1 MLSTRRLLALLLLS
15 CLVMVS
21 AANAEEGGPH
31 EPAEAAEETDPPAD
45 DDVDPSDEP
54 DTEPPPIETQIEL
67 SEGIEEITI
76 LGEQASELT
85 DAPTSVTSFSAQEL
99 ADLRIYDLRDLSA
112 YTPNLEIQS
121 SFASSNPT
129 LFIRGVGLDDVN
141 ANAAAAVAIYYND
154 IYMNSPSGVLTQL
167 FDIESVEVLRG
178 PQGSVYGRNA
188 SAGAIVVKHRE
199 PSDELEADLSA
210 SFGNLGLIEVSG
222 ALGVPIFPDVLAGR
236 VAFKYYD
243 RDGFITNR
251 CGLDPLN
258 CGARLVDP
266 IPSGLP
272 DKVNDRSNWA
282 ARGMLRF
289 DVPSSEFDMNWL
301 LNAHGSRNDDGATQF
316 QHVAARSPLRG
327 TPPDRRICQPD
338 LGEDPPCRD
347 KSSYVDRDGDLFAGD
362 YNRVGKEKLD
372 TWGASLTGDWAFG
385 DWVLRSIT
393 SYEWNDRTTEEN
405 TDANPNLLLETTYR
419 NSADQFSQELRFD
432 WSDGA
437 EWTVTGGAYL
447 LGEDLD
453 VHNTFENRGTR
464 FRFIDQTF
472 TQESL
477 AIAAYGHATWD
488 ILDDFTIDA
497 GLRFNW
503 ERKDFDI
510 DAVVTVPNAGGVIQG
525 AAGQQRKTW
534 SAPTGEFSITYRP
547 TEEVRFYGKYSRGWK
562 PGHFNGGAVF
572 VGQIVSAIDPEEVN
586 AFEVGLKSTWWGAR
600 ISFDVSAFYYDYTN
614 LQVFNV
620 QNSEGGLPLLQLI
633 NANDAEVYGAE
644 IDFGLRPLEGL
655 VSLDDLTIAINF
667 GWLETEYKDFTSTVK
682 QNLGRGQ
689 GSVDVP
695 VVYTGNPLIGA
706 PRFSLA
712 GSVEWSLPL
721 FGSDSSWGSFVPRY
735 DFTYKDETFFDP
747 SGGSGVFGEYL
758 NHSVLGQKSYWL
770 HNLRLAYRSPDERW
784 EVAGWVRNL
793 TDKAYTVDA
802 VDLSLAFGFILQAV
816 GDPRTYGGTITVR
829 F

>member
-1 MLSTRRLLALLLLS
+1 MLSARQLPTLLLS
-15 CLVMVS
+15 CLVLLS
-21 AANAEEGGPH
+21 AANAEEGGPD
-31 EPAEAAEETDPPAD
+31 ESAEAAEEMDPSAG
-45 DDVDPSDEP
+45 DDVEPSDETN
-54 DTEPPPIETQIEL
+54 TEPPPFEMQIEP
-67 SEGIEEITI
+67 SEEIEEITI
-76 LGEQASELT
+76 IGEPTSGLA
-85 DAPTSVTSFSAQEL
+85 DAPISVTSFSAQDL
-99 ADLRIYDLRDLSA
+99 AELRIYDLRDLSA

-129 LFIRGVGLDDVN
+129 LFIRGVGLDDIN

-210 SFGNLGLIEVSG
+210 SFGNLGLIEVNG

-258 CGARLVDP
+258 CGARTIDP
-266 IPSGLP
+266 VPSGLP
-272 DKVNDRSNWA
+272 DKVGERNNWA
-282 ARGMLRF
+282 ARGMLRL

-301 LNAHGSRNDDGATQF
+301 LNAHGSRNDDGAMQF
-316 QHVAARSPLRG
+316 QNVAARSPLRG
-327 TPPDRRICQPD
+327 VPPDRRICQPD
-338 LGEDPPCRD
+338 FGEDPPCRD
-347 KSSYVDRDGDLFAGD
+347 RSGYVDLDGDLFAGD

-393 SYEWNDRTTEEN
+393 GYEWNDRNTEEN
-405 TDANPNLLLETTYR
+405 TDANPNLLLETIYR
-419 NSADQFSQELRFD
+419 NSAEQVSQELRFD

-437 EWTVTGGAYL
+437 EWAVTGGAYV

-453 VHNTFENRGTR
+453 VHNTFENRSGPRRT
-464 FRFIDQTF
+464 FVDQVF
-472 TQESL
+472 NQESL
-477 AIAAYGHATWD
+477 AFAVYGHASWD

-510 DAVVTVPNAGGVIQG
+510 EAVITDPGGQGVVQG
-525 AAGQQRKTW
+525 AAGQETKTW
-534 SAPTGEFSITYRP
+534 SAPTGELSITYHP
-547 TEEVRFYGKYSRGWK
+547 TEEIRFYAKYSHGWK

-572 VGQIVSAIDPEEVN
+572 ADQIIAPADPEQVN
-586 AFEVGLKSTWWGAR
+586 AFEVGLKSTWWDAR
-600 ISFDVSAFYYDYTN
+600 MSFDVSAFYYDYTD

-644 IDFGLRPLEGL
+644 VDLGLRPLEGL
-655 VSLDDLTIAINF
+655 VTLDDLTIAINF
-667 GWLETEYKDFTSTVK
+667 GWLETEYKDFTTTVK

-695 VVYTGNPLIGA
+695 VVFTGNPLIGA

-721 FGSDSSWGSFVPRY
+721 SGSDSRWGSLVPRY
-735 DFTYKDETFFDP
+735 DFTYKDDTFFDP
-747 SGGSGVFGEYL
+747 SGGTGVFGEYL
-758 NHSVLGQKSYWL
+758 NPSVLGQKAYWL
-770 HNLRLAYRSPDERW
+770 HNLRLAYHSSDERW

-793 TDKAYTVDA
+793 TDEAYTVDA
-802 VDLSLAFGFILQAV
+802 VDLSLAFGMILQAV
-816 GDPRTYGGTITVR
+816 GEPRTYGGTITIR